1 MGSKTISQSFSFFLI
16 VSQLLYLFNKIV
28 HVSIVEKFKVIFS
41 KCTRQKHPSTRMYMH
56 THTHTHTLLQR
67 ILELSL
73 YFYDTI
79 SLSKHETIKEKN
91 LVDLTI

>member
-1 MGSKTISQSFSFFLI
+1 
-16 VSQLLYLFNKIV
+16 
-28 HVSIVEKFKVIFS
+28 
-41 KCTRQKHPSTRMYMH
+41 MYMH